1 MDTKTEQN
9 RHQEGQYQEQKFVV
23 DGCKVTVRY
32 SGQSSPQR
40 IKEMKSLLLSAQFP
54 SKKV

>member
-9 RHQEGQYQEQKFVV
+9 RHPEGQCQEQKIVV
-23 DGCKVTVRY
+23 DGCRITVRY

-40 IKEMKSLLLSAQFP
+40 IKEMKSLLLSAQFT